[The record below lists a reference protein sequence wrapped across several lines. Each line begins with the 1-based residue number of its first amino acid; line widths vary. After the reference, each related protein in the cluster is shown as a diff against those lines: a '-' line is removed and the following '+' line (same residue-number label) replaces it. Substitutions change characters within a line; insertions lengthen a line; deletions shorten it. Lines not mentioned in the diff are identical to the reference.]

1 MLIEP
6 NTHAFA
12 AHSAL
17 PWRAWGAWLLASLAL
32 HATVWAVWPTETRVL
47 RLDAPPAPL
56 SVRTVP
62 PASPPAAPAAPRTPS
77 TPAQRAAPPKAV
89 PPPTPDPRPAP
100 VAEPPAAAQ
109 PTAVDTPA
117 APAST
122 PSTFGAPLPEAGS
135 PGAELLPVPFAPSA
149 SWPYELRFDGEVGD
163 GVLLWQRDGLRY
175 QLQLERRTTQRS
187 LPTWTSTGTVSPAG
201 LAPEQFSSR
210 GKRGVALQLAI
221 DQAAL
226 TVSGPS
232 GTLPVPRGVQD
243 RLTWMLQLSAA
254 LSAQPAARAV
264 ELTVIDWRGRPQ
276 AWRLDWVADT
286 VLRLS
291 DGSERPTQLWRR
303 QELGAA
309 QAEIELWLDPDL
321 GHLPVRIVHSVR
333 GDERWELQLSP
344 RVVPSLDTL
353 PQVRTE
359 RDQSPTPKPR

>member
-1 MLIEP
+1 MLTES

-17 PWRAWGAWLLASLAL
+17 PWRAWATWLLASLAL
-32 HATVWAVWPTETRVL
+32 HAAVWAVWQSEPPVL
-47 RLDAPPAPL
+47 RLSAPPAPL
-56 SVRTVP
+56 SARTV
-62 PASPPAAPAAPRTPS
+62 APAAPPAAAPAP
-77 TPAQRAAPPKAV
+77 TPAPRAAATAPV
-89 PPPTPDPRPAP
+89 PAPAP
-100 VAEPPAAAQ
+100 VSPPAPAPEPA
-109 PTAVDTPA
+109 PAPAPAPA
-117 APAST
+117 APTPPASA
-122 PSTFGAPLPEAGS
+122 PSTFGFPLPEAGS

-149 SWPYELRFDGEVGD
+149 SWPYELLFDGERGD
-163 GVLLWQRDGLRY
+163 GVLLWQREGLRY

-187 LPTWTSTGTVSPAG
+187 LPTWTSAGTVSPAG
-201 LAPEQFSSR
+201 LAPEQFISR
-210 GKRGVALQLAI
+210 GKRGLALKLEI

-232 GTLPVPRGVQD
+232 GNLAVPRGVQD

-254 LSAQPAARAV
+254 LSAQPEARAV
-264 ELTVIDWRGRPQ
+264 ELSVIDWRGRPQ

-303 QELGAA
+303 QEMGAA
-309 QAEIELWLDPDL
+309 QAEIELWLDPEL
-321 GHLPVRIVHSVR
+321 GHLPLRIVHSVR

-344 RVVPSLDTL
+344 QGVPRVDAL
-353 PQVRTE
+353 PQLGAE

>member
-1 MLIEP
+1 MLTES

-17 PWRAWGAWLLASLAL
+17 PWRAWATWLLASLAL
-32 HATVWAVWPTETRVL
+32 HAAVWAVWQAEPPVL
-47 RLDAPPAPL
+47 RLSAPPAPL
-56 SVRTVP
+56 SVRTV
-62 PASPPAAPAAPRTPS
+62 APAAPPAAAPAP
-77 TPAQRAAPPKAV
+77 TPAPRAAPAETEPQ
-89 PPPTPDPRPAP
+89 PAP
-100 VAEPPAAAQ
+100 APAPEPTPAAATAPPS
-109 PTAVDTPA
+109 PTPS
-117 APAST
+117 ASA
-122 PSTFGAPLPEAGS
+122 PSTFGFPLPEAGS

-149 SWPYELRFDGEVGD
+149 SWPYELQFDGEVGD
-163 GVLLWQRDGLRY
+163 AVLLWQREGLRY

-187 LPTWTSTGTVSPAG
+187 LPTWASAGTVSPAG
-201 LAPEQFSSR
+201 LAPEAFSSR
-210 GKRGVALQLAI
+210 GKRGLALKLEI

-232 GTLPVPRGVQD
+232 GNLAVPRGVQD

-254 LSAQPAARAV
+254 LSAQPQARAV

-276 AWRLDWVADT
+276 VWRLDWVADT

-309 QAEIELWLDPDL
+309 QAEIELWLDPEL

-344 RVVPSLDTL
+344 RGVPSLDTL